1 VTERGAWDQIAE
13 LIDDEVLH
21 TFAVIGTPEA
31 AVVELQR
38 RYDDLATRITLSI
51 PASAQPERWGR
62 AFAAPRG
69 SGASD

>member
-1 VTERGAWDQIAE
+1 VTGRGAWDQIAE

-31 AVVELQR
+31 AVAELQR
-38 RYDDLATRITLSI
+38 CYDDLATRITLSI
-51 PASAQPERWGR
+51 PDRAQPERWGR
-62 AFAAPRG
+62 VFAALRG